1 METSIEQ
8 GSRTDGST
16 SGRNGG
22 VAHKAPPRP
31 AIKRTYQKI
40 ADSDRGTGGESLS
53 NFLGWF
59 SIGLGLAEALAPG
72 ALTRVVGVEPND
84 KNKNVMRAMGIRE
97 IGHGLAVLT
106 NQQPTK
112 AMWARV
118 AGDALDLTLLGKA
131 LANPDNGRGRTM
143 FATANV
149 LAVTALDI
157 IAARELSRQP
167 STEATAIMDKGL
179 IRRKAGVTVNR
190 SVEEVY
196 AYWRDFQNFP
206 HFMRH
211 LESVTDIGGGRSH
224 WVAKAPAGKEVQWE
238 AQITDDAPNQRIGWR
253 SVEGSEV
260 YNAGTV
266 SFQKAPGDR
275 GTEVRVELEYDPPF
289 GKLGSQVAKLFREE
303 PGQQIFD
310 DLRHFKQVMELGEI
324 VVSDATKQRG
334 MHAAQPD
341 DKPVEL

>member
-8 GSRTDGST
+8 GSRTTGSNG
-16 SGRNGG
+16 GRNGG
-22 VAHKAPPRP
+22 VAHAAAPRP
-31 AIKRTYQKI
+31 AIKRTYQQI

-72 ALTRVVGVEPND
+72 ALTRVVGVEPNE
-84 KNKNVMRAMGIRE
+84 KNRNVMRAMGVRE
-97 IGHGLAVLT
+97 IGHGLAILT

-118 AGDALDLTLLGKA
+118 AGDALDLALLGKA
-131 LANPDNGRGRTM
+131 MANPDNGRGRTM

-238 AQITDDAPNQRIGWR
+238 AQITEDVPNQRIGWR

-289 GKLGSQVAKLFREE
+289 GKLGAQVAKLFREE